1 MFIDLDTC
9 IDCGAC
15 VAECAVNAIY
25 LDDDV
30 PTEHRG
36 DIERNASASRS
47 KSRSAIN
54 SAECARAAARSDFN
68 RAT

>member
-15 VAECAVNAIY
+15 VAEYPVNAIY

-36 DIERNASASRS
+36 DIERNASFLR
-47 KSRSAIN
+47 RP
-54 SAECARAAARSDFN
+54 
-68 RAT
+68 